1 MDRKKNLLCAAAVL
15 FCLLAL
21 GCISRWLLPEVSTP
35 QALLTE
41 EQQEELHRFPKS
53 ILEATEADL
62 LCVEGIGEKRAK
74 TILLYLQSHEIK
86 SMEQLGKIKGIGD
99 SAVTKLKKYF
109 YVP

>member
-1 MDRKKNLLCAAAVL
+1 MDRKKKLLCTAAVL

-21 GCISRWLLPEVSTP
+21 GGIGHWLLPEVSTP
-35 QALLTE
+35 QALLTQ
-41 EQQEELHRFPKS
+41 EQQEELYRFPKS

-62 LCVEGIGEKRAK
+62 LCVEEIGEKRAK
-74 TILLYLQSHEIK
+74 IILLYLQNHEIK
-86 SMEQLGKIKGIGD
+86 SMEQLVNIKGIGD